1 MEKEKVKIKTEVIP
15 LDKLTLDP
23 ENAKLHPDFQV
34 KQIVESIKRFGFCDP
49 IGVWGRDN
57 LIVEGH
63 GRYLALKQLGYTEAE
78 CVRLDHLNEE
88 ERKAYALAHNST
100 NMSTGFDSEIL
111 AKTLQELSA
120 NFDMEAF
127 GLILAQADDAV
138 LAKEDNYEEP
148 ENLIRRVKAGEVWQ
162 LGRHRLACGDSTDE
176 DTIRKVMRGGGAAD
190 LTVTDPPYNV
200 NYKGGTQEALRIEND
215 NMGAEEFRAFL
226 TKAFRLMERYT
237 KPGGAFYVWLA
248 SREHVNFE
256 EALKAA
262 GLTVRQQLIWVKNSI
277 TLGRQD
283 YQWKHEPCLYGWKDG
298 SSHYF
303 RDCRN
308 QTTVQES
315 DPPVNPSKLKRD
327 ELVRLVK
334 DLLIQ
339 AEKAEST
346 VLREDKPAASKEHPT
361 MKPIRLMARLIA
373 NSSKRDD
380 IVFDPFG
387 GSGSTLMACE
397 QLGRQCRTVELDEK
411 YASVIVDRWEKY
423 TGQKAV
429 RITDEL

>member
-1 MEKEKVKIKTEVIP
+1 MENDKIKIKTEVIR
-15 LDKLTLDP
+15 LENMTLDP

-49 IGVWGRDN
+49 IGVWGESN

-78 CVRLDHLNEE
+78 CVRLDHLNED

-100 NMSTGFDSEIL
+100 NMSTGFDAEIL
-111 AKTLQELSA
+111 AKTLRDLSA

-127 GLILAQADDAV
+127 GLVLAQADDAV
-138 LAKEDNYEEP
+138 LAKEDDYEEP
-148 ENLIRRVKAGEVWQ
+148 ETLVQRVKAGEVWQ

-176 DTIRKVMRGGGAAD
+176 DTIRRLMGGGAAD

-200 NYKGGTQEALRIEND
+200 DYTGKTEEELKIAGDKMSGP
-215 NMGAEEFRAFL
+215 EFRAFL
-226 TKAFRLMERYT
+226 TKAFRLIERYT

-262 GLTVRQQLIWVKNSI
+262 GLTVRQQLIWVKN
-277 TLGRQD
+277 TMVLGRQD

-298 SSHYF
+298 DAHYF
-303 RDCRN
+303 RESRN

-334 DLLIQ
+334 DLLIK
-339 AEKAEST
+339 AEEAEST
-346 VLREDKPAASKEHPT
+346 VLREDKPAASTEHPT

-380 IVFDPFG
+380 VVFDPFG

-397 QLGRQCRTVELDEK
+397 QLGRQCRTVELDVK
-411 YASVIVDRWEKY
+411 YANVIVDRWEKF
-423 TGQKAV
+423 TGQKAERV
-429 RITDEL
+429 TSEI

>member
-1 MEKEKVKIKTEVIP
+1 MGNEKIKIKTEVIS
-15 LDKLTLDP
+15 LEKMTLDP

-49 IGVWGRDN
+49 IGVWGENN

-63 GRYLALKQLGYTEAE
+63 GRYMALKQLGYTEAE

-100 NMSTGFDSEIL
+100 NMSTGFDAEVL
-111 AKTLQELSA
+111 AKTLRELSA

-127 GLILAQADDAV
+127 GLVLAQADDAV
-138 LAKEDNYEEP
+138 LAKEDDYEEP
-148 ENLIRRVKAGEVWQ
+148 ENLVRRVKAGEVWE

-176 DTIRKVMRGGGAAD
+176 DVINRLMGGGAAD

-200 NYKGGTQEALRIEND
+200 DYTGKTEEELKIAGD
-215 NMGAEEFRAFL
+215 KMSGAEFRAFL
-226 TKAFRLMERYT
+226 TKAFRLIEKYT

-262 GLTVRQQLIWVKNSI
+262 GLTVRQQLIWVKN
-277 TLGRQD
+277 TMVLGRQD

-298 SSHYF
+298 DAHYF
-303 RDCRN
+303 RESRN

-334 DLLIQ
+334 DLLI
-339 AEKAEST
+339 KAEEAENT
-346 VLREDKPAASKEHPT
+346 VLREDKPSASKEHPT

-380 IVFDPFG
+380 VVFDPFG

-411 YASVIVDRWEKY
+411 YASVIVDRWEKF

-429 RITDEL
+429 RVTSEI